1 MTQPTHRP
9 RMVVPD
15 IARGLAL
22 LGICIANMSTAW
34 LAHGTGPA
42 GMFGGIAG
50 DSTADKAA
58 ALFSAMFAH
67 DRGLPM
73 FSTLLGFGVG
83 LITMSLW
90 RRTFPL
96 PATRAVI
103 AKRYGLLAAFGLA
116 HGIFLFSGDIMMF
129 YGLCGVLIAC
139 LLSLTDKALL
149 RIAYGLL
156 GLVSVAGAA
165 IAALVAWLRDDFAGA
180 DPFSAGTTEPA
191 ETFLGML
198 GENLFVM
205 LVQLAG
211 SPLSILMYLPVML
224 VGFVWARRGVL
235 ADVDGHRDTLL
246 AWTGIAAAVVALI
259 GLPWGLCAIG
269 VLPDNLTPVFAALNF
284 TVGIL
289 SGPGI
294 LAAVALVLNPVQKSV
309 TAGSAMPWWLWPFS
323 ALGKRSMS
331 GYVLQSVI
339 LLALVFP
346 FTAGIGADFSA
357 AQMLGLA
364 VVTWAIT
371 VVLACLMEALG
382 APGPLEWAHRRLA
395 YGPTRRAELPAKY
408 RMPQAPGTSDA
419 ANAPTSSGENP
430 PSPRS

>member
-1 MTQPTHRP
+1 
-9 RMVVPD
+9 MVVPD

-42 GMFGGIAG
+42 GMFGGIDG

-90 RRTFPL
+90 RRSFPL
-96 PATRAVI
+96 PAARAVI
-103 AKRYGLLAAFGLA
+103 AKRYVLLAVFGLV

-165 IAALVAWLRDDFAGA
+165 IAALVAWARDEVAGA
-180 DPFSAGTTEPA
+180 DPFSTGATEPA

-198 GENLFVM
+198 GENLLVM
-205 LVQLAG
+205 LGQLTA
-211 SPLSILMYLPVML
+211 SPLYMLMYLPLML
-224 VGFVWARRGVL
+224 IGFVWARRGIL
-235 ADVDGHRDTLL
+235 ADVDAHRGTLL
-246 AWTGIAAAVVALI
+246 AWTGVAAAVVVLI

-269 VLPDNLTPVFAALNF
+269 VLPDSLTPVFLALNF

-294 LAAVALVLNPVQKSV
+294 LAAVALVLNPVQKAV
-309 TAGSAMPWWLWPFS
+309 AAGSAMPWWLWPFS

-331 GYVLQSVI
+331 GYVMQSVI

-346 FTAGIGADFSA
+346 FTAGVGADFSA

-364 VVTWAIT
+364 FVTWVIT
-371 VVLACLMEALG
+371 VVLACVLEALG

-408 RMPQAPGTSDA
+408 RTPPAPGTSDA
-419 ANAPTSSGENP
+419 AHAPTSTGENP